1 MNKKAES
8 SGNMAGGII
17 NLCILGPMWL
27 IMLYLIIDA
36 LGDKATGMLWGLYF
50 AYVPVHVIGAGIA
63 VLVYTQEL
71 RLNKTKD
78 AAAEKEAEQLKQE
91 AFRSVREFTERLEK
105 DWHERM
111 DRRSRMGL

>member
-1 MNKKAES
+1 MSKKAEA

-50 AYVPVHVIGAGIA
+50 AYVPVHVIGAGLA

-71 RLNKTKD
+71 RLNMAKD
-78 AAAEKEAEQLKQE
+78 TAAEKEAEQLKQE
-91 AFRSVREFTERLEK
+91 AFRSVRDFTERLEN
-105 DWHERM
+105 DWENRKN
-111 DRRSRMGL
+111 RMGL